1 MEGCDWDGGDLK
13 NNQIVQCD
21 VVEEQGGREGCE
33 MVVVEGLTMMG
44 LNERNGREDVMERYW
59 RTVRELKRFGW
70 RDVREFE
77 ARD

>member
-1 MEGCDWDGGDLK
+1 
-13 NNQIVQCD
+13 
-21 VVEEQGGREGCE
+21 

-44 LNERNGREDVMERYW
+44 LNERNGREDVMESVW

-77 ARD
+77 TRD

>member
-1 MEGCDWDGGDLK
+1 MEGVMIEVLKISVVREEGGM
-13 NNQIVQCD
+13 
-21 VVEEQGGREGCE
+21 EGCE
-33 MVVVEGLTMMG
+33 MVVVDVLTMMG
-44 LNERNGREDVMERYW
+44 LNERNGKEDVMERYW

>member
-1 MEGCDWDGGDLK
+1 MIDGMNGMDGVMIEVLKISVVCEEG
-13 NNQIVQCD
+13 
-21 VVEEQGGREGCE
+21 EREGCE

-44 LNERNGREDVMERYW
+44 LNERNGREDVMERDW

-77 ARD
+77 PRD